1 MVICGCFFNFFCSLP
16 AMQFVYWLIAVLV
29 SAGAASWVYFSDKRR
44 AVPYP
49 WLTSLLRGLVVFF
62 TALLILVPAI
72 TISRNTEEKP
82 VVLLLQDNSVSAGV
96 ALGADS
102 SAYQK
107 DMDGLLNKLSG
118 KYKVVRWGFGGD
130 AQLDSH
136 FHYDQPVTDISGA
149 LARVTEYYGLQN
161 LGAVIVASDGRYNQG
176 MNPVF
181 QQLSLHSPLYAVAL
195 GDTSA
200 HKDLA
205 VSGVY
210 ANKVVGLN
218 TVFEV
223 RADVVA
229 SLCSGYNAPVE
240 LLENNVL
247 LSGTPLGISTDKFD
261 RTFSFSVRADKPGL
275 HHYVIRTAPA
285 DGEKNTANNRRD
297 VFVEVVEEKK
307 NILIASAAPH
317 PDVNAIKEALAGIQ
331 NYNIYT
337 CTADNFPASLT
348 GYDILILHGLP
359 ARFKDVS
366 PQLLA
371 AKKPTWFILSAQ
383 SSLPALNSLK
393 DITFVSATNGPVR
406 DVVPAY
412 QPSFSTFLLPRQVQ
426 SVADKMPPISVA
438 AGMLQAAPGSNV
450 LFAQPS
456 LADGSTSPLWMM
468 QQGVVPVAFLAGEGI
483 WRWRL
488 YEYKNFGNHEVIDEC
503 IRQTVAFLA
512 SGVKNRQFSVSMPK
526 SVWRDRE
533 PVTLMAQLLNAN
545 NEQVN
550 TPDVALTIT
559 DSAGN
564 KHDFNMERRANAY
577 ALNIGV
583 WAGGTYSYRAKTNY
597 NGKELV
603 TSGSFAVESTPVELM
618 EQGADYP
625 LLHALAQKYSGSAVT
640 MPAVNSLYD
649 SVVQNKNIKPLLGT
663 ETDVVPFIDRK
674 WYFFIILL
682 VAVAEWLLRKY
693 WLAQ

>member
-1 MVICGCFFNFFCSLP
+1 
-16 AMQFVYWLIAVLV
+16 MQFFYWLIAVIV
-29 SAGAASWVYFSDKRR
+29 SVGAASWVYFSDKRR

-82 VVLLLQDNSVSAGV
+82 VILLLQDNSVSAGV

-107 DMDGLLNKLSG
+107 NITALLNKFSG
-118 KYKVVRWGFGGD
+118 KYNVVQWGFGGD
-130 AQLDSH
+130 AHADSH

-161 LGAVIVASDGRYNQG
+161 LGAVILATDGRYNQG

-181 QQLSLHSPLYAVAL
+181 QQLSLHSPLYALAI
-195 GDTSA
+195 GDTAA

-205 VSGVY
+205 VAGVF
-210 ANKVVGLN
+210 ANKVVSLN
-218 TVFEV
+218 NVFEV
-223 RADVVA
+223 RADIVA
-229 SLCSGYNAPVE
+229 SLCSGYNGQVE
-240 LLENNVL
+240 LVENNVVVG
-247 LSGTPLGISTDKFD
+247 SSTLGINTDKFD
-261 RTFSFSVRADKPGL
+261 KAFSFSVRADKPGL
-275 HHYVIRTAPA
+275 HHYIVRAA
-285 DGEKNTANNRRD
+285 SANGEKNAANNRRD

-317 PDVNAIKEALAGIQ
+317 PDVSAIKEALAGVQ
-331 NYNIYT
+331 NYNLFT
-337 CTADNFPASLT
+337 CTADNFPSSLNN
-348 GYDILILHGLP
+348 YDVIILHGIP

-366 PQLLA
+366 AQLLA
-371 AKKPTWFILSAQ
+371 AKKPSWYILTSQ
-383 SSLPALNSLK
+383 SSLPAINALK
-393 DITFVSATNGPVR
+393 DLTFVSATNGPVR
-406 DVVPAY
+406 DVVPVY

-426 SVADKMPPISVA
+426 TVADKMPPLTIAV
-438 AGMLQAAPGSNV
+438 GMLQAAPGTNM
-450 LFAQPS
+450 LFSLPS
-456 LADGSTSPLWMM
+456 VADGSPSPLWMM
-468 QQGVVPVAFLAGEGI
+468 QPGNVPSAFLAGEGI

-488 YEYKNFGNHEVIDEC
+488 YEYKNFGTHDVVDEC

-512 SGVKNRQFSVSMPK
+512 AGVKNRQFSVAMPK

-533 PVTLMAQLLNAN
+533 SVVLSAQLLNAN
-545 NEQVN
+545 SEQVN
-550 TPDVALTIT
+550 TPDVSLTIT

-564 KHDFNMERRANAY
+564 KREYAMERRANVY
-577 ALNIGV
+577 GLNIGV
-583 WAGGTYSYRAKTNY
+583 WAGGTYSYRARTVY
-597 NGKELV
+597 NGKDLFS
-603 TSGSFAVESTPVELM
+603 SGSFAVESTPVELM
-618 EQGADYP
+618 EQGADFA
-625 LLHALAQKYSGSAVT
+625 LLHALANKYNGTAVT
-640 MPAVNSLYD
+640 LPQVNVLYD
-649 SVVQNKNIKPLLGT
+649 SILQNKNIRPLLGT

-682 VAVAEWLLRKY
+682 IAVAEWLLRKY